1 VTGLVDTHCH
11 LQAKAFEHDLADVVA
26 RARTAGVTD
35 MVVCAGDASDWSR
48 TRAVAREYGLGY
60 MLGIHPLFVPKAK
73 ETDLQKLSTLA
84 ESSMADPHFIGIGEI
99 GLEGLVMTI
108 DERQEHFFREQ
119 LKIASRLDLPCSIHV
134 RKSASRLLYHLK
146 RVRVSG
152 VIHAFNGSIQER
164 DAFLAL
170 GLKLGFGGAVTYE
183 GSRRIRRHLA
193 EVPADAFV
201 LESDSPDMPS
211 SVRRAFGI
219 LRTEPADAA
228 ETAAVAALLREV
240 PRDELVLQSTKT
252 AQAVFNRLKLRQL
265 R

>member
-1 VTGLVDTHCH
+1 MPGLVDTHCH
-11 LQAKAFEHDLADVVA
+11 LQAKAFEHDLAEVVA
-26 RARTAGVTD
+26 RARAAGVAD
-35 MVVCAGDASDWSR
+35 MVVCAGDASDWER
-48 TRAVAREYGLGY
+48 TADVARGHGLAY

-73 ETDLQKLSTLA
+73 ETDLEKLSALA
-84 ESSMADPHFIGIGEI
+84 EASMADPHFIGIGEI
-99 GLEGLVMTI
+99 GLDGLVMTI
-108 DERQEHFFREQ
+108 DERQERFFREQ
-119 LKIASRLDLPCSIHV
+119 LIIASRLNLPCSIHM

-152 VIHAFNGSIQER
+152 VIHAFNGSSQER
-164 DAFLAL
+164 DAFLSL

-183 GSRRIRRHLA
+183 GSLRIRRHLA
-193 EVPADAFV
+193 ELPADAFV
-201 LESDSPDMPS
+201 FETDSPDMPS
-211 SVRRAFGI
+211 SVRRASGI

-252 AQAVFNRLKLRQL
+252 AQAVFNRLELRQV

>member
-1 VTGLVDTHCH
+1 
-11 LQAKAFEHDLADVVA
+11 
-26 RARTAGVTD
+26 
-35 MVVCAGDASDWSR
+35 M
-48 TRAVAREYGLGY
+48 
-60 MLGIHPLFVPKAK
+60 
-73 ETDLQKLSTLA
+73 
-84 ESSMADPHFIGIGEI
+84 
-99 GLEGLVMTI
+99 
-108 DERQEHFFREQ
+108 
-119 LKIASRLDLPCSIHV
+119 

-146 RVRVSG
+146 RVCVSG

-211 SVRRAFGI
+211 SVRRASGI

>member
-1 VTGLVDTHCH
+1 
-11 LQAKAFEHDLADVVA
+11 
-26 RARTAGVTD
+26 
-35 MVVCAGDASDWSR
+35 
-48 TRAVAREYGLGY
+48 

-211 SVRRAFGI
+211 SARRASGI
-219 LRTEPADAA
+219 LRAEPADAA

-252 AQAVFNRLKLRQL
+252 AQAVFNRLELRQL